1 MSPPGVIARR
11 VLCVGLP
18 QHGKTVLCE
27 RLVNDRLRE
36 FPTARALVWDVVREQ
51 QYHGQA
57 CHSLSDF
64 AATQRQRRHV
74 FRGEVKAVEVAQLA
88 LDLTAKDPSRRVLLV
103 IDEMALKQVVN
114 NGHWASEAL
123 RLCSS
128 TARGVDLYCTTQ
140 LPKYAPTDLRG
151 TMTDCYAFRLDDQDQ
166 LDRLVELGMPARYQ
180 ERVRRLRP
188 WCFVH
193 YRRW

>member
-1 MSPPGVIARR
+1 MSGAVIARR
-11 VLCVGLP
+11 TIIVGLP

-27 RLVNDRLRE
+27 RLVTERLRE
-36 FPTARALVWDVVREQ
+36 FPTARALIWDVVREQ
-51 QYHGQA
+51 QYQGYP
-57 CHSLSDF
+57 CHSIRDF
-64 AATQRQRRHV
+64 HETPRQRRHV
-74 FRGEVKAVEVAQLA
+74 FRGEVKASEVAQLA
-88 LDLTAKDPSRRVLLV
+88 LDLTAKDPGRRVILV
-103 IDEMALKQVVN
+103 IDEMALNQVVN
-114 NGHWASEAL
+114 NGRWAHESL

-151 TMTDCYAFRLDDQDQ
+151 TMTDAYAFRLDDQDQ
-166 LDRLVELGMPARYQ
+166 LDRLTELGVPAAYQ
-180 ERVRRLRP
+180 SRVRCLKP